1 MLFYLCSLLQL
12 VLLLLL
18 VTIKILQGQTLFKV
32 KNDPSCSTKMSSR
45 ERVHS
50 LLIASKMTEVLNNV
64 SDMLDCQRRC
74 NEDSVCQY
82 AAHKAQENTCA
93 FFKEHLAHETIS
105 RLMFQ
110 GWIYGRVVT
119 STGIVSLYFL
129 R

>member
-1 MLFYLCSLLQL
+1 
-12 VLLLLL
+12 
-18 VTIKILQGQTLFKV
+18 
-32 KNDPSCSTKMSSR
+32 MSSR

-50 LLIASKMTEVLNNV
+50 LLIASKMTEVLNNI

-74 NEDSVCQY
+74 SEDSVCQY

-110 GWIYGRVVT
+110 GWKYGRVT
-119 STGIVSLYFL
+119 STRVVSHFDNNYRISFVLAFTIL
-129 R
+129 PKITIARSEDLLLF